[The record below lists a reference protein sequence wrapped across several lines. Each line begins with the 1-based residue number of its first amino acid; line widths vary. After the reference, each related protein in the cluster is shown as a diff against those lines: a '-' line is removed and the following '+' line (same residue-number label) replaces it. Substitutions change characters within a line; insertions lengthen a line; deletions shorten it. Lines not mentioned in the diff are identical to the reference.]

1 VNHATRKP
9 NLIAV
14 LLSSALLGATV
25 MAQAQTAPAPAT
37 VVATRTVKIG
47 VAGPLTGGLAHFGKD
62 DENGARLAL
71 EEINKTG
78 LTVDGQRIT
87 LVLDSQDDAAD
98 PKTGTQIAQRLVD
111 DGVVA
116 VVGHYNSGVSI
127 PASRIYSDAGIAQIS
142 PSSTNPDY
150 TMQGFKTTFRLVAT
164 DAAQSPTLAAYAVKN
179 LGIRRLAVVDDATQ
193 AGKGQADEFAKP
205 ASAAGVTVVAR
216 EATTSTATDFRAIL
230 TTIKAARPDTI
241 YFGGTDQG
249 AGPFAKQAAGLG
261 ITARILGSDGICTEK
276 MAELAGAA
284 ANNVVCSEAGMPLS
298 RMSQGAA
305 FNSKYQA
312 RFGQPLVLYAPFTY
326 DAVFVVVDAMKRA
339 NSADPAKI
347 LGALH
352 KTDYSGITGHIMFD
366 AKGDITEPA
375 ISIFDFK
382 DNKKTL
388 LDVVK
393 M

>member
-1 VNHATRKP
+1 MKQTTR
-9 NLIAV
+9 NRALIAV
-14 LLSSALLGATV
+14 VMSAALWSV
-25 MAQAQTAPAPAT
+25 IPDSQAQTSAASAAEPG
-37 VVATRTVKIG
+37 TRLVKIG

-62 DENGARLAL
+62 NENGARLAL

-78 LTVDGQRIT
+78 LTIGGQRIT
-87 LVLDSQDDAAD
+87 LVLDTQDDAAD
-98 PKTGTQIAQRLVD
+98 PKTGTQVAQRLVD

-150 TMQGFKTTFRLVAT
+150 TLQGFKTTFRLVAT

-179 LGIRRLAVVDDATQ
+179 LGIKRLAVVDDATQ

-205 ASAAGVTVVAR
+205 AKAAGVSIVAR

-230 TTIKAARPDTI
+230 TTIKASRPDTI

-249 AGPFAKQAAGLG
+249 AGPFAKQAVSLG
-261 ITARILGSDGICTEK
+261 IKARILGSDGICTEK
-276 MAELAGAA
+276 MAELAGDAA
-284 ANNVVCSEAGMPLS
+284 QNVVCSEAGMPLS

-305 FNSKYQA
+305 FNAKYQA

-326 DAVFVVVDAMKRA
+326 DAVYIIVDAMKRS
-339 NSADPAKI
+339 NSVDPSKV
-347 LGALH
+347 LGAIH
-352 KTDYSGITGHIMFD
+352 KTDYAGITGHVMFD

>member
-1 VNHATRKP
+1 VNQTTRKP
-9 NLIAV
+9 SLIAV
-14 LLSSALLGATV
+14 LLSSALIGITDPS
-25 MAQAQTAPAPAT
+25 QAQTTPAPAIGA
-37 VVATRTVKIG
+37 ATTIVKIG

-62 DENGARLAL
+62 NENGARLAL
-71 EEINKTG
+71 EEINKRG
-78 LTVDGQRIT
+78 LTVGGQRIT
-87 LVLDSQDDAAD
+87 LILDSQDDAAD
-98 PKTGTQIAQRLVD
+98 PKTGTQVAQRLVD

-127 PASRIYSDAGIAQIS
+127 PASRIYSDAGLAQIS

-179 LGIRRLAVVDDATQ
+179 LRIKRLAVVDDATQ

-261 ITARILGSDGICTEK
+261 ITAKILGSDGICTEK
-276 MAELAGAA
+276 MAELAGDAA
-284 ANNVVCSEAGMPLS
+284 HNVVCSEAGMPLS
-298 RMSQGAA
+298 RMSEGAA
-305 FNSKYQA
+305 FNAKYQA

-326 DAVFVVVDAMKRA
+326 DAVYVIVDAMKHA
-339 NSADPAKI
+339 NSVDPAKVLDAI
-347 LGALH
+347 H
-352 KTDYSGITGHIMFD
+352 KTDYAGITGHIMFD

-382 DNKKTL
+382 DGKKTL

>member
-1 VNHATRKP
+1 MKPTTRKQTF
-9 NLIAV
+9 IAV
-14 LLSSALLGATV
+14 LLSTALCGVISTS
-25 MAQAQTAPAPAT
+25 QAQTPAVNA
-37 VVATRTVKIG
+37 AEAETRIVKIG
-47 VAGPLTGGLAHFGKD
+47 VVGPLTGGLAHFGKD
-62 DENGARLAL
+62 NENGARLAL

-78 LTVDGQRIT
+78 LSIGGHRIT
-87 LVLDSQDDAAD
+87 LVLDTQDDAAD
-98 PKTGTQIAQRLVD
+98 PKTGTQVAQRLVD

-127 PASRIYSDAGIAQIS
+127 PASRIYSNAGIAQIS

-150 TMQGFKTTFRLVAT
+150 TLQGFKTTFRLVAT

-179 LGIRRLAVVDDATQ
+179 LSIKRLAVVDDATQ

-205 ASAAGVTVVAR
+205 AEVAGVTLVAR

-230 TTIKAARPDTI
+230 TKIKASRPDTI

-276 MAELAGAA
+276 MAELAGDAA
-284 ANNVVCSEAGMPLS
+284 KNVVCSEAGMPLS
-298 RMSQGAA
+298 RMSQGAV
-305 FNSKYQA
+305 FNAKYQA

-326 DAVFVVVDAMKRA
+326 DAVYIIVDAMKHS
-339 NSADPAKI
+339 NSLDPSKI
-347 LGALH
+347 LDAIH
-352 KTDYSGITGHIMFD
+352 KTDYVGITGHVRFD

-375 ISIFDFK
+375 ISIFNFR

>member
-1 VNHATRKP
+1 MKQTTRKQA
-9 NLIAV
+9 LVAV
-14 LLSSALLGATV
+14 LVYSALYGVVTTSK
-25 MAQAQTAPAPAT
+25 AQSQTASAT
-37 VVATRTVKIG
+37 EAGTKIVKIG

-62 DENGARLAL
+62 NENGARLAV
-71 EEINKTG
+71 EEVNKTG
-78 LTVDGQRIT
+78 LTIGGQRIT
-87 LVLDSQDDAAD
+87 LVLDAQDDAAD
-98 PKTGTQIAQRLVD
+98 PKTGTQVAQRLVD

-142 PSSTNPDY
+142 PASTNPDY
-150 TMQGFKTTFRLVAT
+150 TLQGFKTTFRLVAT
-164 DAAQSPTLAAYAVKN
+164 DAAQSPTLAAYAVKK
-179 LGIRRLAVVDDATQ
+179 LGIKRLAVVDDATQ
-193 AGKGQADEFAKP
+193 AGKGQADEFARP
-205 ASAAGVTVVAR
+205 AKAAGVAIVAR
-216 EATTSTATDFRAIL
+216 EATTSTATDFKAIL

-249 AGPFAKQAAGLG
+249 AGPFAKQAIGLG

-276 MAELAGAA
+276 MAELAGDAA
-284 ANNVVCSEAGMPLS
+284 RNVVCSEAGMPIS

-305 FNSKYQA
+305 FNAKYQA
-312 RFGQPLVLYAPFTY
+312 RFGRPLVLYAPFTY
-326 DAVFVVVDAMKRA
+326 DAVYVIVDAMKHS
-339 NSADPAKI
+339 NSLDPSKI
-347 LGALH
+347 LDAIH
-352 KTDYSGITGHIMFD
+352 KTDYVGITGHIMFD

>member
-1 VNHATRKP
+1 VKQTIRKQTF
-9 NLIAV
+9 ISFAV
-14 LLSSALLGATV
+14 SAAVCSVITTS
-25 MAQAQTAPAPAT
+25 QAQTPAAST
-37 VVATRTVKIG
+37 VEAGTRIVKIG
-47 VAGPLTGGLAHFGKD
+47 VVGPLTGGLAHFGKD
-62 DENGARLAL
+62 NENGARLAL
-71 EEINKTG
+71 EEINKRG
-78 LTVDGQRIT
+78 LTIGGQRIT
-87 LVLDSQDDAAD
+87 LVLDTQDDAAD
-98 PKTGTQIAQRLVD
+98 PKTGTQVAQKLVD

-150 TMQGFKTTFRLVAT
+150 TLQHFKTTFRLVAT

-179 LGIRRLAVVDDATQ
+179 LGIKRLAVVDDATQ

-205 ASAAGVTVVAR
+205 AQAAGVAIVAR

-230 TTIKAARPDTI
+230 TKIKAFRPDTI

-249 AGPFAKQAAGLG
+249 AGPFARQAVGLG
-261 ITARILGSDGICTEK
+261 IKARILGSDGICTEK
-276 MAELAGAA
+276 MAELAGDAA
-284 ANNVVCSEAGMPLS
+284 KNVVCSEAGMPLS

-305 FNSKYQA
+305 FNAKYQA

-326 DAVFVVVDAMKRA
+326 DAVYIIVDAMKHA
-339 NSADPAKI
+339 NSLEPSKI
-347 LGALH
+347 LDAIH
-352 KTDYSGITGHIMFD
+352 KTDYAGITGHVMFD
-366 AKGDITEPA
+366 TKGDITEPA

-393 M
+393 L

>member
-1 VNHATRKP
+1 MNQVTCNP
-9 NLIAV
+9 SLIAV
-14 LLSSALLGATV
+14 LMSSVLFGVTGTS
-25 MAQAQTAPAPAT
+25 QAQTAPVPVPGT
-37 VVATRTVKIG
+37 TTRIVKIG

-62 DENGARLAL
+62 NENGARLAL

-78 LTVDGQRIT
+78 LTVGGQRIT

-98 PKTGTQIAQRLVD
+98 PKTGTQVAQRLVD
-111 DGVVA
+111 DGVIA

-150 TMQGFKTTFRLVAT
+150 TLQGFKTTFRLVAT
-164 DAAQSPTLAAYAVKN
+164 DAAQSPTLAAYAVKH
-179 LGIRRLAVVDDATQ
+179 LGIKRLAVVDDATQ

-205 ASAAGVTVVAR
+205 AGAAGVTIVAR

-249 AGPFAKQAAGLG
+249 AGPFAKQAVGLG

-276 MAELAGAA
+276 MAELAGDAA
-284 ANNVVCSEAGMPLS
+284 QNVVCSEAGMPLS

-305 FNSKYQA
+305 FDAKYQA

-326 DAVFVVVDAMKRA
+326 DAVYVIASAMKRA
-339 NSADPAKI
+339 NSVDPAKVLDAI
-347 LGALH
+347 H
-352 KTDYSGITGHIMFD
+352 KTDYAGITGHIMFD
-366 AKGDITEPA
+366 KKGDITEPA